1 MEGKKVSESA
11 VQTAQLMSPQD
22 ANAAGNVH
30 GGIIMKLIDDAAGA
44 VAYRHARSN
53 VVTVSIDRLSFLNP
67 IFVGDLV
74 TFKASINMAGKT
86 SMDIGVRVEAENLIT
101 GQVRHTASA
110 YLTYVALD
118 GHGKPKTVAPLII
131 ETREEERR
139 LGQALGRREIRR
151 QTQESH
157 AGLVPEE

>member
-1 MEGKKVSESA
+1 MDGKTISESA

-30 GGIIMKLIDDAAGA
+30 GGVIMKLIDDAAGA

-101 GQVRHTASA
+101 GQLRHAASA

-118 GHGKPKTVAPLII
+118 VDGKPKTVAPLII
-131 ETREEERR
+131 ETNEEERR
-139 LGQALGRREIRR
+139 FRQALARKEIRR
-151 QTQESH
+151 QAQESH
-157 AGLVPEE
+157 VKSLRGT